1 MKEEV
6 LKNGYHM
13 LKIMLEKK
21 LKDDSEPNEI
31 VNEDLLELYSTIL
44 STLYMLNILEL
55 DQILLNDLRNFS
67 ERNSIIDKLD

>member
-1 MKEEV
+1 MKEEI

-21 LKDDSEPNEI
+21 LKEDSEPNEI

-44 STLYMLNILEL
+44 STLYILNILEL

-67 ERNSIIDKLD
+67 GSNSIIDKLD